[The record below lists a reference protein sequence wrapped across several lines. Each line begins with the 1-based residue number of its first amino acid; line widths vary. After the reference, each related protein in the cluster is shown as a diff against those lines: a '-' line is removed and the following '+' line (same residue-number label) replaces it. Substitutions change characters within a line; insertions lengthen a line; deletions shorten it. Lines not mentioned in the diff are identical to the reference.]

1 LRVRTEHGTVTLYRC
16 DAGGVEFL
24 HLPRHGLRHTI
35 PPHRINFKAN
45 LRALERAGATRVVAT
60 SAVGSISKRLRVGEM
75 GLVDQFIDLSKRHQT
90 FFDSKPVHVDMTHPY
105 DSGLQRLILGVAGTL
120 HEKLTLGINYVSV
133 DGPRYETA
141 AEIRMFGILGGD
153 VVGMTGGPEAI
164 LANELGLRYASIVV
178 ATNYAAGLQERVSH
192 DEVER
197 AMERTAPRLGKLLE
211 LTVRAANGL

>member
-1 LRVRTEHGTVTLYRC
+1 
-16 DAGGVEFL
+16 
-24 HLPRHGLRHTI
+24 
-35 PPHRINFKAN
+35 
-45 LRALERAGATRVVAT
+45 
-60 SAVGSISKRLRVGEM
+60 
-75 GLVDQFIDLSKRHQT
+75 
-90 FFDSKPVHVDMTHPY
+90 
-105 DSGLQRLILGVAGTL
+105 
-120 HEKLTLGINYVSV
+120 
-133 DGPRYETA
+133 
-141 AEIRMFGILGGD
+141 MFEILGGD

>member
-1 LRVRTEHGTVTLYRC
+1 VRTEHGTVTLYRC